1 MWCFPKL
8 CNVMWCDVRLC
19 HVAYTVKCNNLVQ
32 NMPVDQQFNWVLHIG
47 CLNAPS
53 KNRDPQPESQ
63 ASAVMLRAFCASF
76 CDRNQRWKCA
86 PITSPGSAQNRGPA
100 GVDIHI
106 IYIYIYIDMYTVYI
120 HIYIYMF
127 RCFDF
132 FYHKNVAWNGYFE
145 HIPNILVM
153 IFRMFHWL
161 GDVSVFS
168 FPPLSRTTGKK
179 QIQICFELLNTHS
192 SSKNASLP
200 EILTF

>member
-1 MWCFPKL
+1 ML

-100 GVDIHI
+100 GVDIQR
-106 IYIYIYIDMYTVYI
+106 IYIYLYRYVYSV
-120 HIYIYMF
+120 YIYMF

-132 FYHKNVAWNGYFE
+132 LIIRMSHEMGILNIFQNSWWLFFE
-145 HIPNILVM
+145 YSNCWVM
-153 IFRMFHWL
+153 CQCFLSH
-161 GDVSVFS
+161 
-168 FPPLSRTTGKK
+168 PCPEPLAKK
-179 QIQICFELLNTHS
+179 QVQICFQLLNTHS